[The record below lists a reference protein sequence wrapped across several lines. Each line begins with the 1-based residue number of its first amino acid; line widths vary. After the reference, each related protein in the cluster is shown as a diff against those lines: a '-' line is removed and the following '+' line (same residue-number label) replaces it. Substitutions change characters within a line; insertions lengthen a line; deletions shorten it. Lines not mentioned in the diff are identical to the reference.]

1 LSFKSICHRGG
12 GKGVYR
18 YAMVDKDPI
27 RGIKRRDEQMRE
39 LSSGRYSLGDTEKD
53 IIESGAAWL
62 SDSKAPSQA
71 KN

>member
-1 LSFKSICHRGG
+1 
-12 GKGVYR
+12 
-18 YAMVDKDPI
+18 MVDKDPI